1 MTTNLRSIQA
11 TALTLFTEEFQQNLP
26 QILAALDTLEGD
38 RSNRGAAKEA
48 HRLIH
53 ALKGGA
59 SMVGLAAFGYL
70 LNVAE
75 ELIEESM
82 VGSRTLTDEGLE
94 VLRASMPRFA
104 AYMEA
109 ALTGQ
114 PVEQI
119 ANTLA
124 RSLRLGGGTADV
136 AALKDLI
143 DLEAREIAQLP
154 TERVEGDAPDAEPI
168 EVVATWT
175 QVVEPEPEPEQQV
188 EPEPL
193 PEEPIVEV
201 VANDDEVPVAS
212 EIDAPVVV
220 DEETSDAFELTPGSV
235 AIEPEAAEPEP
246 VEIAEAAP
254 TTPAAQ
260 PTLEFDVVMKDD
272 VPPELAEVFGEEAK
286 EHLETIARLTS
297 RLSVEPQDRESV
309 QELRRAVHT
318 LKGAAGVVGYKGA
331 SKLAHRME
339 DLLDRLYEESAAVTP
354 REARVLASSSDALND
369 LIVGTADADALRS
382 LVIRLFAEFDAL
394 MGAAPAAAP
403 AEAIVE
409 IATTSAPQIEAAE
422 TAAVDVAPQ
431 APASES
437 APFVERR
444 KRGADRRGGQALR
457 VPLQRLNELVRVVSE
472 LVINRSSF
480 EQHHSALIE
489 QVDELKL
496 STARLRRVTHK
507 LESDYEVRAMSGGN
521 ISSGAKSASSGGGHG
536 FDELEFDRYTEFH
549 LLTRELT
556 ETASDIA
563 TIGARVAATI
573 GDFDSDLTRLGRL
586 TREVQDKTM
595 EFRMVPLGTLETQLE
610 RAVRATGESCGKQVE
625 FAMEGAH
632 VALDKSLLEQMADP
646 LLHLLR
652 NAVDHGIESGQQR
665 LTAGKPERGQITVR
679 AFHEGTDV
687 LIEVQDDGKG
697 LDIEKIRRIAIERG
711 LVTEAA
717 AESLSGDAVQAFIF
731 EPGFSTAD
739 HISEVSGRGVGMD
752 VVKSKVA
759 RLSGRV
765 YVTSQPG
772 EGTTISVRVPMT
784 LAISRVLLV
793 RAAGQTFGLPLGA
806 VVQIVR
812 PHPTALSVV
821 GSERVFTLD
830 GKTYPL
836 RDLSDA
842 LGLARPTT
850 PPTIQPVL
858 IANLSRRRIALAVDE
873 IVNSRDAVVKK
884 LGTHLKHVPGIWGA
898 TLLGDGTVVLILN
911 PADLAGA
918 VDEPVVVRQPVRR
931 SAEHAPY
938 NVLIVD
944 DSLSMRHVLSLAV
957 KKAGWNPVPARDG
970 LEALEII
977 DGGVTPPDLV
987 LLDIEMPRMD
997 GFEFLS
1003 TVRSQK
1009 ARADLPIVMLTS
1021 RGGDKHRDKARA
1033 LGVTDYMVKPFQE
1046 EALVANI
1053 DRLVKESRA
1062 MGRRAAS

>member
-1 MTTNLRSIQA
+1 MITNLRSIQA

-26 QILAALDTLEGD
+26 QILTALDTVEAD
-38 RSNRGAAKEA
+38 RSNRAAGREA

-75 ELIEESM
+75 ELIEESTA
-82 VGSRTLTDEGLE
+82 GSKTLSDEAIE
-94 VLRASMPRFA
+94 VLRSSMPRFA
-104 AYMEA
+104 TYMES
-109 ALTGQ
+109 ALAGQ

-119 ANTLA
+119 ATGLA
-124 RSLRLGGGTADV
+124 RSLRLGGGTPDI
-136 AALKDLI
+136 AALKELI
-143 DLEAREIAQLP
+143 EMEAREVAQLP
-154 TERVEGDAPDAEPI
+154 AERVDGDVPDAQPI
-168 EVVATWT
+168 EAVATWT
-175 QVVEPEPEPEQQV
+175 QT
-188 EPEPL
+188 
-193 PEEPIVEV
+193 I
-201 VANDDEVPVAS
+201 
-212 EIDAPVVV
+212 
-220 DEETSDAFELTPGSV
+220 
-235 AIEPEAAEPEP
+235 EPEP
-246 VEIAEAAP
+246 VEDTEVNA
-254 TTPAAQ
+254 PAATEELAAAVVEPRAAAEDDDLFVLQ
-260 PTLEFDVVMKDD
+260 APAGEPDEIELEPEPEAESTTIAAVDAPVLPFPPALEFDVVMKDD

-339 DLLDRLYEESAAVTP
+339 DLLDRLYEGTAAVTSI
-354 REARVLASSSDALND
+354 EARVLASSSDALND
-369 LIVGTADADALRS
+369 LIVGTADPDALRS
-382 LVIRLFAEFDAL
+382 LVVRLFSEFDTLVGGAPAVASSEAL
-394 MGAAPAAAP
+394 AALAAAEIALPQSEVAAAP
-403 AEAIVE
+403 AVDSA
-409 IATTSAPQIEAAE
+409 APQEN
-422 TAAVDVAPQ
+422 
-431 APASES
+431 ASGG
-437 APFVERR
+437 ERR
-444 KRGADRRGGQALR
+444 RMPADRRAAGQALR

-472 LVINRSSF
+472 LVINRSTF
-480 EQHHSALIE
+480 EQHHTSLIE

-507 LESDYEVRAMSGGN
+507 LESDYEVRAMAGN
-521 ISSGAKSASSGGGHG
+521 IAVAGPDRDTMSSGGHG
-536 FDELEFDRYTEFH
+536 FDELELDRYTEFH

-595 EFRMVPLGTLETQLE
+595 EFRMVSLGTLETQLE
-610 RAVRATGESCGKQVE
+610 RAVRATGESCGKLVD

-652 NAVDHGIESGQQR
+652 NAVDHGIESRQQR

-687 LIEVQDDGKG
+687 LIEVQDDGAG
-697 LDIEKIRRIAIERG
+697 LNIERIRNLAVERG
-711 LVTEAA
+711 LTTKAA
-717 AESLSGDAVQAFIF
+717 AAGMTADALQAFIF
-731 EPGFSTAD
+731 EPGFSTARQV
-739 HISEVSGRGVGMD
+739 SEISGRGVGMD

-759 RLSGRV
+759 RLGGRV

-772 EGTTISVRVPMT
+772 EGATISVRVPMT

-812 PHPTALSVV
+812 PHPTSIGTV
-821 GSERVFTLD
+821 GAERVFTID

-836 RDLSDA
+836 RDLA
-842 LGLARPTT
+842 GTLGLARPAAA
-850 PPTIQPVL
+850 PAVQPVL
-858 IANLSRRRIALAVDE
+858 IANLSRRRVALAVDE

-884 LGTHLKHVPGIWGA
+884 LGSHLKHVPGIWGA

-911 PADLAGA
+911 AADLAGA
-918 VDEPVVVRQPVRR
+918 ADEAVIIRQPVRR
-931 SAEHAPY
+931 AAEHAPY

-944 DSLSMRHVLSLAV
+944 DSLSIRHVLSLAV
-957 KKAGWNPVPARDG
+957 KKAGWNAVPARDG
-970 LEALEII
+970 LEALELI
-977 DGGVTPPDLV
+977 DGGATLPDLV

-1003 TVRSQK
+1003 TIRSQK

-1021 RGGDKHRDKARA
+1021 RGGEKHREKAQA

-1046 EALVANI
+1046 DTLIANI